1 MIRKITN
8 KAFII
13 IKRESDALQH
23 NELYKKLSQSGCMIY
38 RHGGSHDIW
47 INPVTGARAAV
58 PRHGTEE
65 VKKGT
70 LRSILKKLG
79 V

>member
-1 MIRKITN
+1 
-8 KAFII
+8 
-13 IKRESDALQH
+13 
-23 NELYKKLSQSGCMIY
+23 MIY